1 MELNRR
7 FPAFAGQRS
16 IMEHP
21 VVARGQHEAGTR
33 SAITFWPGLVVVLGA
48 ILTAMGAVI
57 ALVHPAMLAS
67 PHDEIN
73 GAVRIYA
80 GYTAARNIG
89 LAFALI
95 ALLSLGAKRALSNL
109 LVLVGFIQIL
119 DAIMDVAESRW
130 TVTPGVLIFGVVF
143 LVTSVRL
150 SNGVPFWK
158 RAAWTSN

>member
-1 MELNRR
+1 
-7 FPAFAGQRS
+7 
-16 IMEHP
+16 MEHSKP
-21 VVARGQHEAGTR
+21 THKALDASDGRL
-33 SAITFWPGLVVVLGA
+33 ITFWPGLVVILGA

-80 GYTAARNIG
+80 GYMAARNIG

-95 ALLSLGAKRALSNL
+95 ALLSIGAKRALSNL
-109 LVLVGFIQIL
+109 LVLVGLIQLL
-119 DAIMDVAESRW
+119 DAVFDVMEARW
-130 TVTPGVLIFGVVF
+130 TVAPGVLIFGVVF

-150 SNGVPFWK
+150 SDGVPFWK